1 MHSTVMEK
9 QRMQSDKESG
19 KTLYNIE
26 VAGWEEAI
34 QDVSWNKSGRGTEVS
49 VCETEQIFRR
59 ETDAG
64 ESSG

>member
-1 MHSTVMEK
+1 
-9 QRMQSDKESG
+9 MQSDQESG

-26 VAGWEEAI
+26 VAGWEETI

-49 VCETEQIFRR
+49 VCETEQIFRG